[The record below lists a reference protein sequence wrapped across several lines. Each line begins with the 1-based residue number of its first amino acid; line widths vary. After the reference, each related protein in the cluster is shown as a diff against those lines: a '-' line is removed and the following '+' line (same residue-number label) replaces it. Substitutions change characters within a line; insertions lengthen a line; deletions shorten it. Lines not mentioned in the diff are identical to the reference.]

1 MADDRHRRRHR
12 GRCVPQGQQAGG
24 RLLYAVISSGHA
36 DAADLFMLVAFIL
49 AAIATVLTALKGS
62 VEGAL
67 VPAAVAFLALGLL
80 VL

>member
-1 MADDRHRRRHR
+1 M
-12 GRCVPQGQQAGG
+12 
-24 RLLYAVISSGHA
+24 LAVISSGHA
-36 DAADLFMLVAFIL
+36 DAADLFLLVAFIL

-67 VPAAVAFLALGLL
+67 VPAAVAFIALGLL

>member
-1 MADDRHRRRHR
+1 M
-12 GRCVPQGQQAGG
+12 
-24 RLLYAVISSGHA
+24 LAVISSGHA

-49 AAIATVLTALKGS
+49 AAIATVLAAFKGS

-67 VPAAVAFLALGLL
+67 LPAAVAFIALGLL